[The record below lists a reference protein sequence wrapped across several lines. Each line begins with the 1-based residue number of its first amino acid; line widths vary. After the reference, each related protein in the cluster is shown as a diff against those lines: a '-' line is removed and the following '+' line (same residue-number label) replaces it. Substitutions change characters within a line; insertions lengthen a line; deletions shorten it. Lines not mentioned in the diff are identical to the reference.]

1 MQAVRSPSRRIL
13 ACAVSNAVMQL
24 GVNRSLAPRNGDPK
38 IPFLLL
44 EFDKMLV
51 MKKIIMIEF
60 LTVIP
65 NNVTKPIIAQTDK

>member
-1 MQAVRSPSRRIL
+1 
-13 ACAVSNAVMQL
+13 MQL